1 MRRPLV
7 LLTIAVSLSAGILL
21 RAEDDLVA
29 SRFGD
34 YLEALRAQAGIPGM
48 AATLIR
54 AGEPNWERAF
64 GRQDIDRAIATRA
77 DTPFELDGTTQLIT
91 AGIILRCV
99 EDGRLSLDDRVG
111 KFAAPDALPPEP
123 NATIRQILSH
133 TTATDSGLVFSYQ
146 PERLDALAA
155 AIVACRKGSFQ
166 HAFVDLLE
174 RFAMVDS
181 VPGSDIV
188 SVSTPRPPDISSATL
203 QRFRAVLNRLSTPY
217 AIGAS
222 GNATISQY
230 VATTLTPASG
240 LISTVRDLAQF
251 DAALKKGVLVRPETL
266 ALAWTPAVDG
276 QGQLLPHGLGW
287 FVQSYNGE
295 RVVWQ
300 FGVSDDASSSL
311 VITIPRRGIT
321 LILLANSQGLV
332 RPFPLAAGD
341 AAVSPFARVFLSFFV
356 R

>member
-1 MRRPLV
+1 MRRALV
-7 LLTIAVSLSAGILL
+7 LLTIVVSLSAGILL

-64 GRQDIDRAIATRA
+64 GRQDIERAIATRA

-99 EDGRLSLDDRVG
+99 EDGQLSLDDPVG

-133 TTATDSGLVFSYQ
+133 TTATDSGLVFSYR

-155 AIVACRKGSFQ
+155 AIVACTKGSFQ
-166 HAFVDLLE
+166 HAFTNLLE

-181 VPGSDIV
+181 VPGSDII
-188 SVSTPRPPDISSATL
+188 SAKPLPSDIPFTNL
-203 QRFRAVLNRLSTPY
+203 QRFTGVLNRLATPY
-217 AIGAS
+217 AVDAS
-222 GNATISQY
+222 GGATVSHY

-251 DAALKKGVLVRPETL
+251 DAALKKSVLVRPETL
-266 ALAWTPAVDG
+266 ALAWTPALGG

-287 FVQSYNGE
+287 FAQSYNGE

-300 FGVSDDASSSL
+300 FGVSDNSSSSM
-311 VITIPRRGIT
+311 VITVPRRGVT

-341 AAVSPFARVFLSFFV
+341 AVVSPFARVFLSFFV

>member
-1 MRRPLV
+1 M
-7 LLTIAVSLSAGILL
+7 LTIAVSLSAGVLL

-34 YLEALRAQAGIPGM
+34 YLEALRGQAGIPGM

-64 GRQDIDRAIATRA
+64 GRQDVDRAIAARA

-99 EDGRLSLDDRVG
+99 EDGRLSLDDPVS

-133 TTATDSGLVFSYQ
+133 TTATDGGLVFSYR

-155 AIVACRKGSFQ
+155 AIAACTQGSFQ
-166 HAFVDLLE
+166 HAFADLLA

-188 SVSTPRPPDISSATL
+188 TATPSTPGISAATF
-203 QRFRAVLNRLSTPY
+203 QRFSSVLTRLATPY
-217 AIGAS
+217 AVSAS
-222 GNATISQY
+222 GGATVSQY

-251 DAALKKGVLVRPETL
+251 DAALKKGVLVRLETL
-266 ALAWTPAVDG
+266 ALAWTPSVGG

-300 FGVSDDASSSL
+300 FGVSDNASSSM
-311 VITIPRRGIT
+311 VITIPRRGVT